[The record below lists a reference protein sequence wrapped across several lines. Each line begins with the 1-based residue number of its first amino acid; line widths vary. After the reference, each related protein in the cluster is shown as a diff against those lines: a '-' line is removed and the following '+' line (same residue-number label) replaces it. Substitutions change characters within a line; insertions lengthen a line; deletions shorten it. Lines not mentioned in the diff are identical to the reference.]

1 MAFSEE
7 GCIYTWG
14 LGSYGQ
20 LGNGTLALKQ
30 FTPIS
35 INGNIE
41 DDSFYETA
49 GNTGTAGDSEYI
61 TNTDNLL
68 NYGTGNTLESGHND
82 PLRASQRQGN
92 LNKFKNWGALPRHR
106 VKKYLPNIVVNLW
119 FDCSFVLVSK
129 EFSNQSFR

>member
-7 GCIYTWG
+7 GSIYTWG

-20 LGNGTLALKQ
+20 LGNGSLLLKQ
-30 FTPIS
+30 TTPTS
-35 INGNIE
+35 INGSIE
-41 DDSFYETA
+41 DDSFFETP
-49 GNTGTAGDSEYI
+49 GNNGTAGDTGYI

-68 NYGTGNTLESGHND
+68 SYGTGNILESGQSD
-82 PLRASQRQGN
+82 PLGMHNHKQGN
-92 LNKFKNWGALPRHR
+92 TNKYKHWGALPRHR

-129 EFSNQSFR
+129 KL